1 MSRFGMAYFLNAF
14 SKLISMLSLFL
25 LELNWK
31 ELLMGHE
38 EWSFLLEIILRTAIM
53 FLTII
58 AGLRI
63 LGKRGVKQLSIFELV
78 VIIGLGSAA
87 GDPMF
92 NKDVGI
98 VSSILVFIVI
108 ILLYTIITIFIAKSK
123 NFEKLVEGSSAC
135 LIREGE
141 FAIDNFKKENLGSDE
156 FFAELRL
163 KGVSQ
168 LGQIETA
175 IVESSGEISIFYF
188 EDEKVKYGL
197 PIMPESLEDSLKM
210 AEKEAYYSCIF
221 CGYTELKT
229 KGNTEKCPKCR
240 KDEWVEASNKR
251 RVT

>member
-1 MSRFGMAYFLNAF
+1 
-14 SKLISMLSLFL
+14 MLSVFL

-58 AGLRI
+58 VGLRV

-98 VSSILVFIVI
+98 ISSVIVFIVI
-108 ILLYTIITIFIAKSK
+108 ILLYSIITYFIGKNKKFEQLIEGKSI
-123 NFEKLVEGSSAC
+123 C
-135 LIREGE
+135 LIKDGE
-141 FAIDNFKKENLGSDE
+141 FSIENFKKENLGSDE

-163 KGVSQ
+163 RGISH
-168 LGQIETA
+168 LGQVERAIEE
-175 IVESSGEISIFYF
+175 ISGEISVFFY
-188 EDEKVKYGL
+188 EDHDVKYGL
-197 PIMPESLEDSLKM
+197 PIMPDSLENPLKHID
-210 AEKEAYYSCIF
+210 KEGHYACTF
-221 CGYTELKT
+221 CGHTE
-229 KGNTEKCPKCR
+229 EKITGTAANCPKCK
-240 KDEWVEASNKR
+240 KDEWVLADNKR
-251 RVT
+251 RIT

>member
-1 MSRFGMAYFLNAF
+1 M
-14 SKLISMLSLFL
+14 ISILL

-38 EWSFLLEIILRTAIM
+38 EWSFILEIILRTAIM

-58 AGLRI
+58 IGLRV

-98 VSSILVFIVI
+98 ISSIIVFLVI
-108 ILLYTIITIFIAKSK
+108 IIMYSIITYLIGKYK
-123 NFEKLVEGSSAC
+123 NVEKVIEGTSIC
-135 LIREGE
+135 LIKNGK
-141 FAIDNFKKENLGSDE
+141 FAIENFKKENLGSDE

-163 KGVSQ
+163 KGISQ

-175 IVESSGEISIFYF
+175 IEEISGEISVFYF
-188 EDEKVKYGL
+188 EDAQVKYGL
-197 PIMPESLEDSLKM
+197 PIMPDSLKKTVKYID
-210 AEKEAYYSCIF
+210 EEGYYSCTF
-221 CGYTELKT
+221 CGQTEIKNQ
-229 KGNTEKCPKCR
+229 GNAGDCPVCK
-240 KDEWVEASNKR
+240 KDEWVLASDRK

>member
-1 MSRFGMAYFLNAF
+1 
-14 SKLISMLSLFL
+14 MLTLFL

-38 EWSFLLEIILRTAIM
+38 EWSFLLEIILRTSIM
-53 FLTII
+53 FLAII
-58 AGLRI
+58 IGLRV
-63 LGKRGVKQLSIFELV
+63 LGKRGVKQLSVFELV

-98 VSSILVFIVI
+98 VSSILVFVVI
-108 ILLYTIITIFIAKSK
+108 ILLYRIITFFIGRSK
-123 NFEKLVEGSSAC
+123 EFEKMVEGASIC
-135 LIREGE
+135 LIRDGE

-163 KGVSQ
+163 RGVSQ

-175 IVESSGEISIFYF
+175 IVESSGQISVFYY
-188 EDEKVKYGL
+188 EDKEVKHGL
-197 PIMPESLEDSLKM
+197 PIMPESLKYALKNIS
-210 AEKEAYYSCIF
+210 KEGQYSCTF
-221 CGYTELKT
+221 CGHTEMKQQG
-229 KGNTEKCPKCR
+229 KARNCPKCT
-240 KDEWVEASNKR
+240 KDEWVEASSKR